1 MTNTAHNVRD
11 AVIGIGST
19 GGGVAVSFMES
30 AAPHLRFASLV
41 VGFLIGLI
49 ILWKHI
55 RHWNDKP

>member
-1 MTNTAHNVRD
+1 M
-11 AVIGIGST
+11 IGIGST
-19 GGGVAVSFMES
+19 GGGVAVSFMDS

-41 VGFLIGLI
+41 VGLLIGLI